1 MRSTV
6 ILTAFRLA
14 TSVLIAAVLLAHHTY
29 AQSIRV
35 AVFDDAGVGKSAKDL
50 LRELDTKRFDVRRI
64 AAAEIRDGG
73 LSEFDVLVHPGGS
86 GSRQGKALGEE
97 GRRAVRSFV
106 EAGGGY
112 LGVCAGSYLATNDY
126 AWSLHLI
133 DAKVLDRRHWARG
146 TGKVQV
152 ELSARGVSFFD
163 APKEFDLYYGQGPLL
178 ARREWDDNEVPDYE
192 SLAIYKGEIAKNGA
206 PQGVMAGTSAIVRTD
221 FGSGRVF
228 CFSPHPELTEGRGKM
243 IGQAVD
249 WLVRRTDTTAE

>member
-6 ILTAFRLA
+6 FVIAFRFA
-14 TSVLIAAVLLAHHTY
+14 TLLSIANFFANHTA

-50 LRELDTKRFDVRRI
+50 LSKLDAGRFDVRRI

-73 LSEFDVLVHPGGS
+73 LAEFDVLVHPGGS
-86 GSRQGKALGEE
+86 GSRQGKALGDD

-106 EAGGGY
+106 KRGGGY

-146 TGKVQV
+146 TGAVQV
-152 ELSARGVSFFD
+152 QFSSRGASFFD
-163 APKEFDLYYGQGPLL
+163 VSKELDLYYGQGPLL
-178 ARREWDDNEVPDYE
+178 ARREWDDTEVPDYE

-206 PQGVMAGTSAIVRTD
+206 PRGVMAGTSAIVRTNY
-221 FGSGRVF
+221 GSGRVF
-228 CFSPHPELTEGRGKM
+228 CFPRILN
-243 IGQAVD
+243 
-249 WLVRRTDTTAE
+249 